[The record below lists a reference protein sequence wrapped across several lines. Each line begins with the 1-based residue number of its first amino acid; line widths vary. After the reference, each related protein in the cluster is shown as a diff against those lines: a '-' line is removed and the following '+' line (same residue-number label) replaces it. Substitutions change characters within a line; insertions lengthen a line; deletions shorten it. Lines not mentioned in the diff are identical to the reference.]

1 MLVRK
6 VLEQDLR
13 SSARMM
19 GKTGTP
25 LYVLHLVNA
34 LKARQQGCSRDIVQ
48 IQLGDFKKYV
58 LGRDPVAEDADEQLI
73 KLADTTTSLAW
84 QGSISRRHLRLQLR
98 PDGAWVLEDLDSTN
112 GVLVN
117 EQRVKTCVLQVGD
130 VIRIGASGKIG
141 GGGSGGGSGGGGG
154 DSPLVYVFESMA
166 LVQQRNVSDAVN
178 PIYLIY

>member
-1 MLVRK
+1 
-6 VLEQDLR
+6 
-13 SSARMM
+13 MM